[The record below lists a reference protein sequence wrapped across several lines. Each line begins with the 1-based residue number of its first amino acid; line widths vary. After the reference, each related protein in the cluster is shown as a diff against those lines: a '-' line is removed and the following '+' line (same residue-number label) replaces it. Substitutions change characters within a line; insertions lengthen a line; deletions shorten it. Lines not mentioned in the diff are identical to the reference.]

1 MFDRG
6 DSSHECLNRET
17 HNYDMWQPFLV
28 RYHTRGKG
36 FLSLLS
42 LARTEYMCHDCLKD
56 GLCLSFFSNS
66 YFFVCY
72 FIHYDKSNIFTPVF
86 KTASS
91 SIATC
96 YKTCKFKEYNDYL
109 ITFMFLLYFN
119 SSDLPELRVHYSCRI
134 IGGTHSTCRCWM
146 IYSLSK
152 VT

>member
-1 MFDRG
+1 M
-6 DSSHECLNRET
+6 S
-17 HNYDMWQPFLV
+17 V
-28 RYHTRGKG
+28 
-36 FLSLLS
+36 
-42 LARTEYMCHDCLKD
+42 
-56 GLCLSFFSNS
+56 LCLSFLSNS

-146 IYSLSK
+146 IYSFFLLKNDILFLVYNEQLSSLCFSCK
-152 VT
+152 TVSEDCSN

>member
-1 MFDRG
+1 MAAI
-6 DSSHECLNRET
+6 SSQIS
-17 HNYDMWQPFLV
+17 YKGKMILV
-28 RYHTRGKG
+28 
-36 FLSLLS
+36 SVES
-42 LARTEYMCHDCLKD
+42 CKD
-56 GLCLSFFSNS
+56 GIHVSWLSQGWLMSVLCLSFLSNS

-119 SSDLPELRVHYSCRI
+119 ISDLPELGVHYSCRI